1 MSCARETMMVCV
13 GCFLVLY
20 LTHGSPQDWELTAHS
35 GASNMPAFV
44 PLAPALRDAE
54 QLLQRNQVLS
64 LLACPTIVMIV
75 LTHQVYQTQA
85 LIAEINESF
94 AAVGSAAA
102 EKVHSRN
109 PELIRELDNNLT
121 KVCAW
126 WEEEEEGL
134 LTQQNR

>member
-54 QLLQRNQVLS
+54 QLLQRNQ
-64 LLACPTIVMIV
+64 
-75 LTHQVYQTQA
+75 A

-121 KVCAW
+121 KIAMIY
-126 WEEEEEGL
+126 
-134 LTQQNR
+134 QNLAGRVE